1 MLNFHFR
8 GKPGPQDSKFASFSN
23 FPAPSSKRTCDEKF
37 IYTSSPSCAAA
48 QLDSHP
54 GILKNEQHV
63 DWKIQKPNFSFRES
77 YQYHHQLKLS
87 LTDPLISQSLPSTL
101 RSIPF
106 YNASAKS
113 IQIFFNLPTRF
124 ASSFQKPTSS
134 DIKQI
139 CRCIFRYIICIWEYT
154 LSINMSKNIPA
165 FPC

>member
-1 MLNFHFR
+1 M
-8 GKPGPQDSKFASFSN
+8 K
-23 FPAPSSKRTCDEKF
+23 SSSTHLHRVVQL
-37 IYTSSPSCAAA
+37 P
-48 QLDSHP
+48 LDSHP

-63 DWKIQKPNFSFRES
+63 DWKILKPNFSFRES

-87 LTDPLISQSLPSTL
+87 PTDPLISQSLPSTL

-139 CRCIFRYIICIWEYT
+139 YMHIYIHYLYMRIHTFNKYV
-154 LSINMSKNIPA
+154 KNTPA